1 MTVSAHRQNGVA
13 SGFIALMAIAV
24 SALAASCWHPTFDPM
39 LSASEATVQKL
50 GDPTVYFTAENVQQW
65 GLDNAWFLPPMVDT
79 PAVGLLVMDMG
90 AKLAFRSIPTID
102 TINHTGWVNTASG
115 FEIPNTMSDA
125 YLAYAAPDGSSNAFV
140 STHISEA
147 QIVQMSDL
155 SNSSMV
161 LPGTNTQG
169 SFGIGVV
176 AESGPTATIAC
187 YAYDALSLEP
197 EYETRT
203 AWSGGTPTTAFT
215 IDPGTVLAFSS
226 AAQVTVPGKFLA
238 AGTYLYL
245 SCGLSDGSRTIF
257 RWALATADTIEPIQY
272 TEDYGPLI
280 GALSDGRLLAERD
293 GIISVL
299 DANLVRLFKFP
310 AGTLRFVHERYD
322 SLNARMKVVFTRTF
336 FVKTSTHDDIGTL
349 KVEIYEIPTADLAN
363 LAD

>member
-1 MTVSAHRQNGVA
+1 MTRRTHHSSATSA
-13 SGFIALMAIAV
+13 SPAMLLTLL
-24 SALAASCWHPTFDPM
+24 LAALTTSCWHPTFDPM
-39 LSASEATVQKL
+39 LSASEATIRKL
-50 GDPTVYFTAENVQQW
+50 GEPAVYFTAENVQQW
-65 GLDNAWFLPPMVDT
+65 GLDNAWFLPPMVDMPT
-79 PAVGLLVMDMG
+79 MGLLVMDMG

-102 TINHTGWVNTASG
+102 AINHTGWVNTSSS
-115 FEIPNTMSDA
+115 FEVSNTMGDA
-125 YLAYAAPDGSSNAFV
+125 YLACAAPDGNSNAFV

-147 QIVQMSDL
+147 WIVQMSDL

-169 SFGIGVV
+169 SFGIGII

-203 AWSGGTPTTAFT
+203 AWTGGTPSPVFS
-215 IDPGTVLAFSS
+215 IDPGTILAFSS
-226 AAQVTVPGKFLA
+226 AAQVTEPGKFLA

-280 GALSDGRLLAERD
+280 GALSDGRLLAEQD

-322 SLNARMKVVFTRTF
+322 SSNLLMKVVFTRTL
-336 FVKTSTHDDIGTL
+336 FVRTSTHDDIGTL
-349 KVEIYEIPTADLAN
+349 KVEVYEIPTADLAN